1 MSKININYTTNV
13 VVDNTVLSTAE
24 LLSIE
29 ENKKGSEEVILDLR
43 KYKSNGTR
51 DKLRDNKSGKDTQ
64 G

>member
-1 MSKININYTTNV
+1 MSKINTNYTTNV
-13 VVDNTVLSTAE
+13 VVDNTVLSKAE

-29 ENKKGSEEVILDLR
+29 ENTKGSEEVILDLR